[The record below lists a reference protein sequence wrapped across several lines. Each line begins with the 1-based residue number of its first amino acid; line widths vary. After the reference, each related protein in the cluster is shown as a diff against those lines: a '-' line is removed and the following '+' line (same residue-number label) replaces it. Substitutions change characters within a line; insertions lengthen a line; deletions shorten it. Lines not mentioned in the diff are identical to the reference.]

1 MNIVKYMLFS
11 SVKTNN
17 WDKKNLVHSIC
28 FFSFGSYIFVSYIFL
43 LSLGVWNHESQTRW
57 PTSTLALLPSNYRNE
72 YYFKLNTPFIGIT
85 RMKMLQK
92 KLNMNLSNWLWFLL
106 SLEINAVKPVLP
118 IRPRNSTVYHAKVQ
132 INEIVNTVW
141 IQQSSSFSSRFYC
154 LKFYLK
160 ERNCYEMNSPW
171 VISG

>member
-11 SVKTNN
+11 SLKTNN

-85 RMKMLQK
+85 RMTLFFPLCNKNEQNK
-92 KLNMNLSNWLWFLL
+92 HAENVTEKVKYEFVKL
-106 SLEINAVKPVLP
+106 AV
-118 IRPRNSTVYHAKVQ
+118 I
-132 INEIVNTVW
+132 
-141 IQQSSSFSSRFYC
+141 F
-154 LKFYLK
+154 
-160 ERNCYEMNSPW
+160 
-171 VISG
+171 VIFGNKCSKTCIADTASK